1 MTNLK
6 NLIKHKNRKKIVFT
20 AGPAS
25 LIEQNLSNISPGF
38 GRGDKNYNKTFL
50 NVISKIKKISGQKKV
65 VTTQG
70 SGSTALEIVAL
81 NFLKGKIL
89 IVSTG
94 YYSERLFNIT
104 KFAKKTHKKI
114 KSISK
119 IDWKNLNK
127 FTKEKF
133 DWVWACPTETSLGLR
148 IPIIE
153 LKKFAKKT
161 NSKLALDA
169 TASIGLEKDHKL
181 ADVVSFSSCKGLFG
195 LTGASFI
202 CYKKKPANKVN
213 SFVLNIK
220 NLEQKKM
227 TGPIHTIQSLEQIL
241 KKYNHFKKSV
251 INNKKRMLLKF
262 KKYLVYS
269 KKNQPLLCTFVNKK
283 IVSKNKNV
291 ILYKPRLNIN
301 GSVVCHL
308 GEVHLGKKAKGRILD
323 LLKINE

>member
-1 MTNLK
+1 MSLK
-6 NLIKHKNRKKIVFT
+6 VGIN
-20 AGPAS
+20 
-25 LIEQNLSNISPGF
+25 GF
-38 GRGDKNYNKTFL
+38 GRIGRMVLRSIIENNRKDLEVVAINNRGNSEISSFL
-50 NVISKIKKISGQKKV
+50 LKHDTIHGKLKAKISHSEKQIEINGKKIS
-65 VTTQG
+65 
-70 SGSTALEIVAL
+70 
-81 NFLKGKIL
+81 L
-89 IVSTG
+89 IRE
-94 YYSERLFNIT
+94 SE
-104 KFAKKTHKKI
+104 
-114 KSISK
+114 ISK